1 MIYFLLSF
9 PPFKKTK
16 FLYASL
22 ADNQCNN
29 GFRNDYYYANFA
41 DICNNL
47 SKLTFILESNPLQ
60 SLSEETKTLLRLNNR
75 RKLNDEDI
83 EIVINYFLKN
93 YVEQL
98 MYLMNLFCK

>member
-1 MIYFLLSF
+1 MNVRKRIAQQAYDCEIGESNA
-9 PPFKKTK
+9 
-16 FLYASL
+16 Y
-22 ADNQCNN
+22 
-29 GFRNDYYYANFA
+29 
-41 DICNNL
+41 ICNNL